1 LLKDFEVTVHAI
13 DLHPPTHWDVTDL
26 PDRLDQLIIGDYRLP
41 DVLEQAQI
49 QHCQSILLVS
59 RHERTNLEVAFT
71 ARSLNPSIRLVVR
84 SSQERLN
91 QLLSQQLGNF
101 IAFDISQLPAVAF
114 ALAALGGS
122 TYGLFTLEH
131 QLFKV
136 SGTEIGPT
144 HHWCNTRLWY
154 ELNTSTRRLLSCGS
168 AQSSSTPEFYQWDPT
183 RRIQAGDRVT
193 YIEIGSGAA
202 WSNQPLAPA
211 TQSARRWLQQTN
223 IGRYLK
229 QKLGVFRQFTQ
240 NTPAVYLAAV
250 MISLLVLAVL
260 LYKLNDPAVTWQD
273 ALNTALILL
282 LGGYGDVWGGVQLP
296 VPLSWWLQLF
306 SFGFA
311 IAGTI
316 LIGIV
321 YATLTE
327 RLLATRLQFLSR
339 RPAVPQHSHVILVGM
354 GRLGQRVATLLQEL
368 KQPVVGIVKQPP
380 DAEILPNLPLVVGD
394 LSHVL
399 DRVNLPMAK
408 SIVVLTDDELSNLE
422 MGLVA
427 RTANPRLSLVL
438 RTLNPRFTESI
449 SQLLPYATAL
459 ESNSLAAE
467 AFATAAFGENVL
479 NLFRLN
485 NQTILVTEYRIE
497 ANDTLNGLLLAAVA
511 YGYGVVPI
519 LHQRQEHDATPM
531 PGDDL
536 RLQVDDRLVVLAT
549 ITGLKRIEQGDRL
562 LPRWQVCVESVLYPG
577 CEFEGGSAIAR
588 ISGCDL
594 SVARGLM
601 HQLPATLELPLYQHQ
616 ALRLIRELRKVQVRA
631 HLRQLPCPE

>member
-13 DLHPPTHWDVTDL
+13 ALHPPTHWDIADL

-41 DVLEQAQI
+41 EVLEKAQI
-49 QHCQSILLVS
+49 RHCRSIFLVS
-59 RHERTNLEVAFT
+59 GHERTNLEVAFT

-101 IAFDISQLPAVAF
+101 VAFDISQLPAVAF

-122 TYGLFTLEH
+122 TCGLFTLEH
-131 QLFKV
+131 QLFQV
-136 SGTEIGPT
+136 SEVEIGPT
-144 HHWCNTRLWY
+144 HRWCNTRLLY
-154 ELNTSTRRLLSCGS
+154 ELNTSTRRLLSCRS
-168 AQSSSTPEFYQWDPT
+168 AQSLSVPEFYQWDPVSK
-183 RRIQAGDRVT
+183 IQAGDRVS
-193 YIEIGSGAA
+193 YIEISSGAG
-202 WSNQPLAPA
+202 WSSQPLVPA
-211 TQSARRWLQQTN
+211 TQSAKRWLQRT
-223 IGRYLK
+223 IVGRYVK
-229 QKLGVFRQFTQ
+229 RKLSVLRQVQ
-240 NTPAVYLAAV
+240 YKPVSDLATV
-250 MISLLVLAVL
+250 MISLLLLVML
-260 LYKLNDPAVTWQD
+260 LYKLNYPTDTWQD

-282 LGGYGDVWGGVQLP
+282 LGGYGDMFGGVKLS
-296 VPLSWWLQLF
+296 VPLPWWLQLF

-327 RLLATRLQFLSR
+327 RVLATRLQFLSR
-339 RPAVPQHSHVILVGM
+339 RPPVPQHNHVILIGM

-380 DAEILPNLPLVVGD
+380 EAEVLPNLPLVVGD
-394 LSHVL
+394 WSHVL
-399 DRVNLPMAK
+399 DKANVQMAK
-408 SIVVLTDDELSNLE
+408 SVVVLSDDELNNLE

-427 RTANPRLSLVL
+427 HTVNPHLSLVL

-459 ESNSLAAE
+459 ESNTLAAE

-497 ANDTLNGLLLAAVA
+497 ANDTLNGLILAAIA

-519 LHQRQEHDATPM
+519 LHQRQGRDATPM
-531 PGDDL
+531 PGDDV
-536 RLQVDDRLVVLAT
+536 RLQVADRLVVLAT
-549 ITGLKRIEQGDRL
+549 IPGLKRIEQGDRR
-562 LPRWQVCVESVLYPG
+562 PPQWQVCVERVLYPG
-577 CEFEGGSAIAR
+577 CEFEGGSTIAR

-594 SVARGLM
+594 IVARGLM
-601 HQLPATLELPLYQHQ
+601 QQLPATLELPLYQHQ

-631 HLRQLPCPE
+631 HLQQLPPPE